1 MKNTGILRIQAF
13 GARQSSPI
21 EGVLVTVSGN
31 GFTSQ
36 RITDAEGNAAD
47 LSIEAPS
54 CALSLQED
62 NTVRPYAV
70 VDLTA
75 VKAGYRTV
83 RIQGVQIFAG
93 QVTLAQPEMIPDT
106 EEGRDIPNV
115 PVVIP
120 EHSLFTGDGGSGPDP
135 MENCVP
141 RVLDRVIIP
150 KNITVHLGKPAASAR
165 NVTVSFRD
173 YIANVASSEVYPTWP
188 EQALR
193 ANIHCQISLA
203 LNRIYTEWYPSKGYS
218 FNITN
223 STSYDQYYVHGR
235 TVFDVMV
242 RLTDDIFNTYIRK
255 TGTVNPYYAEYC
267 DGKSVTCPGLKQWGT
282 LTLANQGRSAL
293 SILKYYYGS
302 NIEIIRTNNIQSIP
316 QSYPGSPL
324 RQGSTGAAVFTL
336 QRQLNRITKD
346 YPFLG
351 LLTVDGIFGRKMTET
366 VKKFQKQFNLTADGV
381 VGRSTWYKISYIY
394 VSVKD
399 LAELTS
405 EGETFSGTLPD
416 SSWNFGSSVLKQG
429 STGSE
434 VEQVQF
440 WLSTLAQYE
449 SSIPSVTVD
458 GVYGSGTAAAVR
470 AFQRLYGLTV
480 DGIVGLTTWT
490 ELYDQFRSIQSDN
503 GTPNAYPGTAL
514 RQGSS
519 GQNVRLVQFW
529 LKIAR
534 TVYSSLNNVTVDG
547 VFGSSTAAAV
557 RRFQTY
563 FGLTSDGVV
572 GRTTWNKL
580 YEVYNDI
587 ANRLLSPSLR
597 PGEYPG
603 VLRNGSTGTAVRELQ
618 FYLYLMSAYQSSI
631 PSVSIDGRFGAA
643 TEAAVRAYQRFAGLT
658 VDGIVGRKT
667 WDSLYGKAS
676 ALRSSGPVVTLKRL
690 PYPGTPLTVGTDSSA
705 VLYYTLLLQR
715 IAYYYD
721 SVASPALS
729 SQYTQETADAT
740 ASAQELLGLPATG
753 VADAETWTA
762 VEALSLQL
770 AAFTP
775 NPDRHPEQ
783 GPDYPDRAMKEGSAG
798 PDVSLIEGWLNDRS
812 QLYCEED
819 YVPDNAVFGPEDTAA
834 VKDTQRRASLEPN
847 GVVDRPTWAALRA
860 QSHTACD
867 NCTEEG

>member
-1 MKNTGILRIQAF
+1 MKNTGTLRIQTFA
-13 GARQSSPI
+13 ARQSAPV
-21 EGVLVTVSGN
+21 EGVTVAVQGD
-31 GFTSQ
+31 GFTLHC
-36 RITDAEGNAAD
+36 ITDATGSAAD
-47 LSIEAPS
+47 IPVEAPA
-54 CALSLQED
+54 CTLSLDED
-62 NTVRPYAV
+62 NTIRPYAV
-70 VDLTA
+70 VSLTA
-75 VKAGYRTV
+75 AKSGYRTV
-83 RIQGVQIFAG
+83 RIEGIQIFAG
-93 QVTLAQPEMIPDT
+93 QITLAQPAMIPVT
-106 EEGRDIPNV
+106 EEGKDIPDA
-115 PVVIP
+115 PIVIP
-120 EHSLFTGDGGSGPDP
+120 PHPLFAGSGGSGAQPV
-135 MENCVP
+135 ENCTP
-141 RVLDRVIIP
+141 RVLDKVIIP

-203 LNRIYTEWYPSKGYS
+203 LNRIYTEWYPSKGYT

-235 TVFDVMV
+235 TVFEVMV
-242 RLTDDIFNTYIRK
+242 RITDDIFNTYLRK
-255 TGTVNPYYAEYC
+255 SGTVNPYYSEYC

-282 LTLANQGRSAL
+282 VTLANNGRSAL
-293 SILKYYYGS
+293 QILRYYYGS
-302 NIEIIRTNNIQSIP
+302 SIEIVRTKNIRSIP
-316 QSYPGSPL
+316 QSYPGTPL
-324 RQGSTGAAVFTL
+324 RQGSRGAAVFTL

-351 LLTVDGIFGRKMTET
+351 KLTVDGVFGSRMAAT
-366 VKKFQKQFNLTADGV
+366 VRAFQKQFNLTADGM
-381 VGRSTWYKISYIY
+381 VGRQTWYKISYIY

-405 EGETFSGTLPD
+405 EGETSNGTLSD
-416 SSWNFGSSVLKQG
+416 GTWGGTVLRTG
-429 STGSE
+429 STGSA
-434 VEQVQF
+434 VEQLQF
-440 WLSTLAQYE
+440 WLNTLAQYD
-449 SSIPSVTVD
+449 SAIHSVTVD
-458 GVYGSGTAAAVR
+458 GVFGSGTAAAVR
-470 AFQRLYGLTV
+470 AFQRKYGLTV
-480 DGIVGLTTWT
+480 DGVVGRDTWT

-547 VFGSSTAAAV
+547 IFGSSTAAAV

-631 PSVSIDGRFGAA
+631 PSVSIDGRFGAD

-798 PDVSLIEGWLNDRS
+798 PDVSLIEGWLNGRS

-819 YVPDNAVFGPEDTAA
+819 YVADNAVFGPEDTAA
-834 VKDTQRRASLEPN
+834 VKDTQQRAGLEPN